1 MKNYSKTFKLIMLAL
16 IVISAVVTVI
26 GFVAGFESNG
36 GNMTDLLLYW
46 TYAMVAITV
55 LSLVIFGIAIG
66 YKNNPKGIV
75 KGAIVVVAVAVV
87 CFLVYLIS
95 PGSPAVG
102 LTNLTPSH
110 SELKLTD
117 TMLNLTYIAGVAAI
131 LAIIAGEIVMSVR
144 NKQAKK

>member
-1 MKNYSKTFKLIMLAL
+1 MLAL
-16 IVISAVVTVI
+16 IVVSAIVTVI

-36 GNMTDLLLYW
+36 GSMTDLLLYW

-55 LSLVIFGIAIG
+55 LSLVVFGIAIG

-75 KGAIVVVAVAVV
+75 KGAVVVVAVAVV

-95 PGSPAVG
+95 PGAPAVG
-102 LTNLTPSH
+102 LTNLDPSH

-131 LAIIAGEIVMSVR
+131 LAIIVGEVVMSVR

>member
-1 MKNYSKTFKLIMLAL
+1 MLAL

-95 PGSPAVG
+95 PGAPAMG
-102 LTNLTPSH
+102 MLEQPDH
-110 SELKLTD
+110 STLKLTD
-117 TMLNLTYIAGVAAI
+117 TMLNLTYIAGAAAI
-131 LAIIAGEIVMSVR
+131 ISIIAGEVLVSIR
-144 NKQAKK
+144 NKKA

>member
-1 MKNYSKTFKLIMLAL
+1 MLAL
-16 IVISAVVTVI
+16 IVVSAVVTVI

-36 GNMTDLLLYW
+36 GSMTDLLLYW
-46 TYAMVAITV
+46 TYAMIAITV
-55 LSLVIFGIAIG
+55 LALVGFGIVIG
-66 YKNNPKGIV
+66 YKNNPKSLF
-75 KGAIVVVAVAVV
+75 KGAIVIVAVAVV

-95 PGSPAVG
+95 PGAPAVG

-131 LAIIAGEIVMSVR
+131 LAIIAGEVVMSVR

>member
-1 MKNYSKTFKLIMLAL
+1 MLAL
-16 IVISAVVTVI
+16 IVVSAVVTVI

-46 TYAMVAITV
+46 TYAMIAITV
-55 LSLVIFGIAIG
+55 LALVGFGIVIG
-66 YKNNPKGIV
+66 YKNNPKSLF
-75 KGAIVVVAVAVV
+75 KGAIVIVAVAVV

-95 PGSPAVG
+95 PGAPAVG

-131 LAIIAGEIVMSVR
+131 LAIIAGEVVMSVR